1 MKAKITAS
9 ALPQFQPRDTV
20 YEVLDTE
27 LPGFCLRVEPGGA
40 RSYYYVYRD
49 RAGHKKRIRF
59 GRAADMPAAEA
70 RRRAQTLAGEVA
82 AGVDVQKH
90 KKMQRDIERQRHLKV
105 LGHFIEEEYG
115 PWLID
120 QTKRGKETVRRLTI
134 RFKFLFD
141 KPMDEIQPMEIER
154 WRQQRQQAGIGR
166 NTINRDFMALR
177 GCLTKAM
184 EWGLIAI
191 NPVARVKA
199 YKTERCHRIRYL
211 SEDEEARLL
220 QALDAREQELR
231 EARARHNEHLR
242 QRSYALFP
250 DLHNQHFAD
259 FLKPM
264 VLLAMH
270 TGMRKG
276 EIFSLEWQ
284 DVNLTQCFLLVRAEK
299 AKTSEQRYIPLNA
312 DIVAT
317 LRLWRA
323 QHPGN
328 GYVFQGRDGRPFRDI
343 KKSWY
348 RVLELAGIA
357 DFRWHDLRHHFASR
371 LAMASVELNT
381 IRELLGHK
389 EMTMTLRYA
398 HLSPDHKH
406 DAVAKL
412 AGHRYAGNVS
422 PLRRR

>member
-9 ALPQFQPRDTV
+9 ALAQFKPRAKV
-20 YEVLDTE
+20 YEVVDTE
-27 LPGFCLRVEPGGA
+27 LTGFCLRVEPGGA

-49 RAGHKKRIRF
+49 ITGTKKRIRL
-59 GRAADMPAAEA
+59 GRASDMPAAEA
-70 RRRAQTLAGEVA
+70 RRRAQKQAGEVA
-82 AGVDVQKH
+82 EGKDVQKA
-90 KKMQRDIERQRHLKV
+90 KKVRSEIERQKYLKV
-105 LGHFIEEEYG
+105 LGNFIEDEYG

-120 QTKRGKETVRRLTI
+120 QTKRGKETVRRLTV

-154 WRQQRQQAGIGR
+154 WRQQRQQDGIGR
-166 NTINRDFMALR
+166 DTINRDFMALR

-199 YKTERCHRIRYL
+199 YKTERCRRIRYL
-211 SEDEEARLL
+211 ADDEEKRLL
-220 QALDAREQELR
+220 QALAAREQELR
-231 EARARHNEHLR
+231 EARARHNDHLR
-242 QRSYALFP
+242 QRGYALFP
-250 DLHNQHFAD
+250 DLNNQHFAD
-259 FLKPM
+259 YLTPM

-284 DVNLTQCFLLVRAEK
+284 DVNLSRCFVLVQAEK

-312 DIVAT
+312 EIVEV
-317 LRLWRA
+317 LRRWRA
-323 QHPGN
+323 QNPGA
-328 GYVFQGRDGRPFRDI
+328 GYVFQSADGKPYRDI

-348 RVLELAGIA
+348 RVLELADIQ

-371 LAMASVELNT
+371 LAMAGVELNT

-412 AGHRYAGNVS
+412 VSTRYAGNVVPFRS
-422 PLRRR
+422 